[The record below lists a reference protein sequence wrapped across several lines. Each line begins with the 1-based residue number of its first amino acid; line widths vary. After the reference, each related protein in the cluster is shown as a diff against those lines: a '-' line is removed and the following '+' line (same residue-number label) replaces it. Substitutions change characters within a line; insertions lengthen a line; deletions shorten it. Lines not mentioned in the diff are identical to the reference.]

1 MRAYSAGGVSANAS
15 PMHGDEIS
23 LSFTKNSKKNKN
35 KKVKKKAKS
44 HVRCKSLKLKDVKE
58 KVHMFQRQN
67 NSPQG

>member
-1 MRAYSAGGVSANAS
+1 
-15 PMHGDEIS
+15 MHGDEIS

-44 HVRCKSLKLKDVKE
+44 HVRSKSLKLKDVKE